1 MLKEVNEG
9 IMTMSH
15 QIKNMNKD
23 IKVIKNNQ
31 IVILQLETIITEI
44 KNSLKVLNSKFQLA
58 KKKITKLE
66 YRLIEIIQSKKH
78 RKNNLKIEQSLKEIW
93 DTIKHISVCEEGV
106 SEGEE
111 REKEAEKNIGK
122 NSC

>member
-44 KNSLKVLNSKFQLA
+44 KNSLMVLNSKFQLA
-58 KKKITKLE
+58 KKK
-66 YRLIEIIQSKKH
+66 SS
-78 RKNNLKIEQSLKEIW
+78 NLNT
-93 DTIKHISVCEEGV
+93 D
-106 SEGEE
+106 
-111 REKEAEKNIGK
+111 
-122 NSC
+122 